1 MEHVIKMG
9 KVIFGLII
17 ATVHGHSQF
26 NKSVIFIRVFDLWKL
41 RLTYISPIMIA

>member
-9 KVIFGLII
+9 KIIFGLII

-26 NKSVIFIRVFDLWKL
+26 NKSVIFIHMS
-41 RLTYISPIMIA
+41 LTCGSLGLHISVQL